1 MKNTLLIIDPQND
14 FCDLEKSSLPVTG
27 STNDLERVISF
38 IKNNSLSEIVVTLD
52 SHNIL
57 DIAHPTFWL
66 GGDDKHPSP
75 FTLITEEDILEGKWN
90 PYKIELKEYCLNYV
104 RELSNKGKYNLIIW
118 PEHCIEGTWGWNIYA
133 PLEEALKEWEASS
146 GNNVV
151 YVKKGLNPLTEHYSA
166 IKAEVEISEDE
177 HTLENQ
183 FLVNKLGES
192 DKIFVAGEAL
202 THCVYSTVKD
212 LANSLR
218 NKEFNS
224 KVILLENAS
233 SPVAGFENKVEGILL
248 EFKNDGV
255 ETLTII

>member
-14 FCDLEKSSLPVTG
+14 FCDLEKSSLPVAG

-57 DIAHPTFWL
+57 DIAHPTFWIDL
-66 GGDDKHPSP
+66 YGNHPSP
-75 FTLITEEDILEGKWN
+75 FTLITEEDITEGKWN

-118 PEHCIEGTWGWNIYA
+118 PEHCIEGTWGWNVYA
-133 PLEEALKEWEASS
+133 PLEKALKEWEASS

-166 IKAEVEISEDE
+166 IKAEVEILEDK

-192 DKIFVAGEAL
+192 NKIFIAGEAL

-212 LANSLR
+212 LVNSLR

-233 SPVAGFENKVEGILL
+233 SPVAGFENKVKDILAEL
-248 EFKNDGV
+248 KSDGV
-255 ETLTII
+255 EVSRII

>member
-14 FCDLEKSSLPVTG
+14 FCDLEKSSLPVSG
-27 STNDLERVISF
+27 STKDLERVISF

-57 DIAHPTFWL
+57 DIAHPTFWI
-66 GGDDKHPSP
+66 GGDGKHPSP
-75 FTLITEEDILEGKWN
+75 FTLITEQDILEEKWN

-118 PEHCIEGTWGWNIYA
+118 PEHCIEDTWGWNVYA
-133 PLEEALKEWEASS
+133 PLEEALKEWEALS
-146 GNNVV
+146 GKNVL

-233 SPVAGFENKVEGILL
+233 SPVAGFENKVDGILL